1 MKVQLFSG
9 NTKAS
14 EMLAYLQTN
23 KLVCES
29 YKGTGRRLK
38 TPGSETKDSFIYSPQ
53 QQEPEF
59 HDLGRG
65 GKEREGGGR
74 ERIRWNSAQSE
85 LLKYCIE
92 KTNESENRK
101 QEKKYFQ

>member
-9 NTKAS
+9 SMKAS
-14 EMLAYLQTN
+14 EMLVYLETN

-38 TPGSETKDSFIYSPQ
+38 TPGSETKLC
-53 QQEPEF
+53 EPEF

-65 GKEREGGGR
+65 GKER
-74 ERIRWNSAQSE
+74 
-85 LLKYCIE
+85 
-92 KTNESENRK
+92 
-101 QEKKYFQ
+101 